1 MNNVHPAFAPA
12 LRWIAPPSLPKRGH
26 SNTATVI
33 YGGLTLTVAYCY
45 SPAERPV
52 YDADS
57 PLAGP
62 GCAASVEAYEIKLG
76 EHDIT
81 GLLADSVLSDIEAKV
96 LEQLGDAWR

>member
-1 MNNVHPAFAPA
+1 MNNVHEAFAPA

-26 SNTATVI
+26 SNTTTVI
-33 YGGLTLTVAYCY
+33 YSGLTLTVAYDY

-76 EHDIT
+76 EYDIT
-81 GLLADSVLSDIEAKV
+81 ELLAESVLDDIESKI
-96 LEQLGDAWR
+96 LEQLGEA

>member
-12 LRWIAPPSLPKRGH
+12 LWFAPPTLPKRRH
-26 SNTATVI
+26 SSTADVC
-33 YGGLTLTVAYCY
+33 YADLTLTVSYDY
-45 SPAERPV
+45 SPAELPV

-62 GCAASVEAYEIKLG
+62 GWPASVEVYEIKLG

-81 GLLADSVLSDIEAKV
+81 ELLADSVRASIEAKV
-96 LEQLGDAWR
+96 LEQMGDA

>member
-1 MNNVHPAFAPA
+1 MNNVHEAFAPA
-12 LRWIAPPSLPKRGH
+12 LRWIAPSLPKRGH
-26 SNTATVI
+26 SNTTTLI
-33 YGGLTLTVAYCY
+33 YSGLTMTVAYNY

-62 GCAASVEAYEIKLG
+62 GCAASVGAYEIKLG

-81 GLLADSVLSDIEAKV
+81 DLLAESVISDIEAKV
-96 LEQLGDAWR
+96 LEQLGEA

>member
-1 MNNVHPAFAPA
+1 MNNVHPAFEHA
-12 LRWIAPPSLPKRGH
+12 LWFAPPTLPKRGH
-26 SNTATVI
+26 SRTTEVEYAGINF
-33 YGGLTLTVAYCY
+33 TVAYDY

-62 GCAASVEAYEIKLG
+62 GCAASVDAYEIKLG

-81 GLLADSVLSDIEAKV
+81 ELLAESVRDDIEAKI
-96 LEQLGDAWR
+96 LEQLGES

>member
-1 MNNVHPAFAPA
+1 MNNVHEAFAPA

-26 SNTATVI
+26 SNTTTVI
-33 YGGLTLTVAYCY
+33 YSGLTLTVSYDY

-62 GCAASVEAYEIKLG
+62 GCAASVSAYEIKLG
-76 EHDIT
+76 EHD
-81 GLLADSVLSDIEAKV
+81 LVDHLDRQVIEAIEQII
-96 LEQLGDAWR
+96 LEQLGDE

>member
-1 MNNVHPAFAPA
+1 MNNVHPAFASA

-26 SNTATVI
+26 SNTTTVI
-33 YGGLTLTVAYCY
+33 YSGLTLTVSYDY

-62 GCAASVEAYEIKLG
+62 GCDASVSAYEIKLG
-76 EHDIT
+76 EQDIT
-81 GLLADSVLSDIEAKV
+81 ELLADSVRSDIEAKI
-96 LEQLGDAWR
+96 LEQLGDA